1 MPVSPPCCPN
11 SRCSHHRRR
20 SGPAP
25 LASDGGPFFLRK
37 GSFSR
42 AGERRVLRFQCKRC
56 RRHFSEQTFSI
67 DYRDKRPELM
77 AEVTRLLEAGYSQR
91 RSARLLG
98 VNRKTVSRRARRL
111 RTTRPRAPK
120 MLQEQDRT
128 RPA

>member
-1 MPVSPPCCPN
+1 VPASPPCCPN

-20 SGPAP
+20 LGPAP
-25 LASDGGPFFLRK
+25 LAADGGPFFRRK

-42 AGERRVLRFQCKRC
+42 AGARRVHRFQCKRC
-56 RRHFSEQTFSI
+56 NKHFSEQTFSV

-77 AEVTRLLEAGYSQR
+77 AEVTRLLEAGLSQR

-111 RTTRPRAPK
+111 RTARRRVPK
-120 MLQEQDRT
+120 MLQAPSELR
-128 RPA
+128 